1 LAAVYWPP
9 EAEGAMAELTR
20 KQFLWSGA
28 TLIGFGLTAA
38 SAQAD
43 APNLKA
49 AISSDLDIT
58 GVATRHGRTF
68 ACALRRG
75 DHAGPQLVE
84 IVGGQPR
91 PYPNGDWNGW
101 GPGEDPSKAFVAVS
115 ALRIGQDL
123 ALWVLDSGV
132 PAFGESRKVGGA
144 KVVRIDLEK
153 NEVSRTYDLTGV
165 TNGDSLPAQI
175 RFNGLRAYIADA
187 GWPGIVVLTLEDGAV
202 RRVLTL
208 DTPLTAQRPIRVAGR
223 VLRAPHR
230 GMVERGATLIELS
243 PDGDILY
250 VAPPCGPMA
259 RIGTRFLD
267 DRGMPPGVLT
277 SELEPFAATPSS
289 FGTAMDADGFMYVSD
304 VDRSRILKVSP
315 KGKAETL
322 FADPRLACVTSMW
335 IDEGGNLLMPAARLP
350 EAGAF
355 GGPDTAAGP
364 FTVWSAPIGAMPL
377 RR

>member
-1 LAAVYWPP
+1 
-9 EAEGAMAELTR
+9 MAGLTR
-20 KQFLWSGA
+20 KRFLSSGA
-28 TLIGFGLTAA
+28 ALVGVGLTA
-38 SAQAD
+38 SPVRAD
-43 APNLKA
+43 APDLKA

-58 GVATRHGRTF
+58 GVVTRHGRIF

-75 DHAGPQLVE
+75 DHAGPQVVE

-91 PYPNGDWNGW
+91 PYPDSDWNGW
-101 GPGEDPSKAFVAVS
+101 RPGDDASKAFVAVN
-115 ALRIGQDL
+115 ALRLGQDL
-123 ALWVLDSGV
+123 ALWVVDSGV
-132 PAFGESRKVGGA
+132 PAFGEGRKVGGA

-153 NEVSRTYDLTGV
+153 NQVSHTYDLTAV
-165 TNGDSLPAQI
+165 TTGDSLMTQI

-187 GWPGIVVLTLEDGAV
+187 GWPGVIVLTLEDGAV

-208 DTPLTAQRPIRVAGR
+208 DAPLTAQHPIRVAGR
-223 VLRAPHR
+223 VMRDPRGRA
-230 GMVERGATLIELS
+230 VELGASLIEVS

-267 DRGMPPGVLT
+267 DGGMPPGVLT

-289 FGTAMDADGFMYVSD
+289 FGTAMDADGGMYVSD
-304 VDRSRILKVSP
+304 VERSRILKVGP
-315 KGKAETL
+315 KGKMETL
-322 FADPRLACVTSMW
+322 FADPRLACVTAMS
-335 IDEGGNLLMPAARLP
+335 IDEGGNLLMPAARLA

-355 GGPDTAAGP
+355 GGPKTATGP
-364 FTVWSAPIGAMPL
+364 FTVWSVPIGAMPL